1 MSECTC
7 SPLLDN
13 EIELRGKSCPIHG
26 IQKEEESSHRSEV
39 ALILAQIKAEYEAGL
54 NGLHGFAQGST
65 RHSFITAR
73 MEKMGQ
79 LHETLQGL
87 VGDEAIGL
95 IAMNLDTVEPNNTI
109 SS

>member
-26 IQKEEESSHRSEV
+26 VEPNRSEV
-39 ALILAQIKAEYEAGL
+39 ARILAQIRTEYEASH
-54 NGLHGFAQGST
+54 NALHGLAQGT
-65 RHSFITAR
+65 AQHSFITAR
-73 MEKMGQ
+73 MENMGV
-79 LHETLQGL
+79 LHEELQKL
-87 VGDEAIGL
+87 VGDAAIGL